1 MVEGILLKFL
11 ASTLCLLPQRAFPG
25 TSAKGNSATPAPAIS
40 WHTAGEITLPF
51 EYFRQH
57 IYVTLSINGKPG
69 FIFMLDSGANRNI
82 LNLRSARQLGIKPRM
97 AQEKDI
103 GFGDGR
109 IYVGPEESV
118 NAEMGSLSVAST
130 MSVMDLNRFEQHF
143 HHPTDGLLGYPFFR
157 QFVVKVD
164 FQRKLLTLSP
174 ANQFSYRGLGI
185 KIPLRPSKDFAVMP
199 VIVGSGKYSRHEI
212 NVVADTGSNVTLML
226 YEHFIHPLDLDSSLS
241 HAQPG
246 EAYGLNGY
254 YAVARGSVD
263 LLQIGTAETRNLAT
277 DYMRNDEEVGP
288 TRDIPGAIGNGIL
301 QSFQVVI
308 FDVPHR
314 RIIFE
319 LKPPP
324 WQPGLER
331 TETAEP

>member
-1 MVEGILLKFL
+1 MAGGISLMLL
-11 ASTLCLLPQRAFPG
+11 ASTLCLLQQTVGAL
-25 TSAKGNSATPAPAIS
+25 AKGNSVTPPAAIS

-57 IYVTLSINGKPG
+57 IFVPLSINGRPG
-69 FIFMLDSGANRNI
+69 FMFMLDSGANRNI
-82 LNLRSARQLGIKPRM
+82 LNLRSARQLGIKPHM

-118 NAEMGSLSVAST
+118 DAEIGFVSVANAV
-130 MSVMDLNRFEQHF
+130 SVMDLNGFEQHF
-143 HHPTDGLLGYPFFR
+143 HHNTDGILGYPFFR

-164 FQRKLLTLSP
+164 FQRKLLTVSP
-174 ANQFSYRGLGI
+174 ANRFSYHGPGFR
-185 KIPLRPSKDFAVMP
+185 IPLRPSKDFAVMP
-199 VIVGSGKYSRHEI
+199 VTVGSGKYIRHEI
-212 NVVADTGSNVTLML
+212 NVVADTGSNGTLML
-226 YEHFIHPLDLDSSLS
+226 YEHFVHSLDLDSSLS

-246 EAYGLNGY
+246 EAYGLDGY
-254 YAVARGSVD
+254 YAVARGSID
-263 LLQIGTAETRNLAT
+263 LLKIGTAETRNMAT
-277 DYMRNDEEVGP
+277 DYMRNEEEVRP

-301 QSFQVVI
+301 QSFQIVI

-314 RIIFE
+314 RMIFE

-324 WQPGLER
+324 WQPGVER